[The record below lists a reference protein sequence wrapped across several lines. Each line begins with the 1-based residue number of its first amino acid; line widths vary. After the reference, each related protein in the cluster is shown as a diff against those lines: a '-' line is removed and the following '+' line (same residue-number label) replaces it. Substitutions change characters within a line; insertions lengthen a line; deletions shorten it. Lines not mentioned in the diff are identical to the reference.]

1 MRLGLTAKL
10 KAGNQTS
17 KVLPQS
23 NPPQYFWGYFGKL
36 TSKNQLYQKIF
47 FIATFYY
54 GTEY

>member
-17 KVLPQS
+17 KALPQCKS
-23 NPPQYFWGYFGKL
+23 PQYFLGYFGKL

-54 GTEY
+54 DTEY